1 MLEYTK
7 ISSVISYLKFYYSK
21 NTFQWQYS
29 CFWEQSNDFPI
40 RFCTNDK
47 IYNHETSI
55 AHRQLYF
62 QSIGQAMKGIQR
74 VSVVYIWSNICIY
87 TNKIYN
93 WMLRKIYKDWFMSWK
108 YINLKKFQGY
118 SLICP
123 KNCDFQIRESP
134 P

>member
-21 NTFQWQYS
+21 NTFQ
-29 CFWEQSNDFPI
+29 CLLADNTLAFEQSNDFPI

-55 AHRQLYF
+55 ARRQLYF

-74 VSVVYIWSNICIY
+74 DAKIFSKNRILVKLTKSALAF
-87 TNKIYN
+87 NK
-93 WMLRKIYKDWFMSWK
+93 
-108 YINLKKFQGY
+108 
-118 SLICP
+118 
-123 KNCDFQIRESP
+123 E
-134 P
+134 